1 VRGLGIGGVAEAPK
15 RIVIVAIW
23 LALLVS
29 VVVGSLLPADSVVMR
44 AVSQLPV
51 SDKALHFAAYLALAA
66 LPVMGFRERR
76 CGLTVGLA
84 MFGLGLVLEGLQHF
98 VAGRAVELRDIV
110 ANGVGVGCGAL
121 LGVPLRA
128 CLSLL

>member
-1 VRGLGIGGVAEAPK
+1 VVESTKRLAVLVIWGLLMGC
-15 RIVIVAIW
+15 
-23 LALLVS
+23 
-29 VVVGSLLPADSVVMR
+29 VVVGSLLPASSPLVV

>member
-1 VRGLGIGGVAEAPK
+1 MVESTKRLAVLVIWGLLMGC
-15 RIVIVAIW
+15 
-23 LALLVS
+23 
-29 VVVGSLLPADSVVMR
+29 VVVGSLLPASSPLVV

-76 CGLTVGLA
+76 RGLTVGLA

-128 CLSLL
+128 YLSLL

>member
-1 VRGLGIGGVAEAPK
+1 MWGLLMGC
-15 RIVIVAIW
+15 
-23 LALLVS
+23 
-29 VVVGSLLPADSVVMR
+29 VVVGSLLPASSPLVV